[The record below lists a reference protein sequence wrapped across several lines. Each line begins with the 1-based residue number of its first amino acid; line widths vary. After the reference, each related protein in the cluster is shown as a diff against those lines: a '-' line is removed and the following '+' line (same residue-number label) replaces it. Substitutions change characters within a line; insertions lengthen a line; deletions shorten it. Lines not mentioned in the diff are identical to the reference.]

1 MIGLLGCQFFLQR
14 TRVCAWRDCAWAV
27 GELASCGSVRVWR
40 SSCSVAPLP
49 LPPSGPPGLATGAK
63 AASQDGFREGREH
76 LKCALE
82 VLFLAGAQHAQ
93 RPSFIHTTPQP
104 EAPID
109 GPQCRRRVHG
119 YRTGCSVLLGV
130 ALRYCGESL
139 QLSGQDGS
147 FSSGR

>member
-1 MIGLLGCQFFLQR
+1 MSDAVSALVNSTRDWAPGLPILFTEDQSMRMARLCLGS
-14 TRVCAWRDCAWAV
+14 
-27 GELASCGSVRVWR
+27 G
-40 SSCSVAPLP
+40 VAPLP

-63 AASQDGFREGREH
+63 AASQDGFRDGREH